1 MKQQSIHHYAMNP
14 SPTNILVIEDH
25 AVVQL
30 GIRTLLSTCSVID
43 MTDRAYNGAEALSK
57 FQKADFNLVIVD
69 VELPD
74 MSGFEL
80 LERLRN
86 YKPSIRVIFYSMH
99 DEFWVVKQIFK
110 SEADGI
116 VMKSDCLDE
125 LRMAVET
132 VVAGGKYFSKEYE
145 HYLKEY
151 EAMEELSAQELN
163 VLRLVAEGITSQQ
176 IANRLYVS
184 VNTVE
189 FHRRRIMRKLG
200 VANMAELVRKAME
213 KGFLI
218 G

>member
-1 MKQQSIHHYAMNP
+1 MSP

-30 GIRTLLSTCSVID
+30 GIRALLSTCSVVDMID
-43 MTDRAYNGAEALSK
+43 KACNGAEALSK
-57 FQKADFNLVIVD
+57 FQKNDFSLVIID

-74 MSGFEL
+74 MTGFEL
-80 LERLRN
+80 LERLR
-86 YKPSIRVIFYSMH
+86 KHQPSVRVIFYSMH
-99 DEFWVVKQIFK
+99 NEYWVVKQIFK

-125 LRMAVET
+125 LRMAVE
-132 VVAGGKYFSKEYE
+132 VVIAGGKYLSKEYE
-145 HYLKEY
+145 HYMKEY
-151 EAMEELSAQELN
+151 EAYKELSVQELN
-163 VLRLVAEGITSQQ
+163 VLRLVTEGFTSQQ
-176 IANRLYVS
+176 IANQLYVS

-200 VANMAELVRKAME
+200 VANMAELIKITIE
-213 KGFLI
+213 KGFLV